1 MRVHGSDGTGARRLL
16 ALGNHRHR
24 LLIFSVVLAVLAL
37 LATGCSGVAAHITAH
52 AKRVTAPA
60 MQIVITPASGA
71 RGARPARGVTVTVAH
86 GTLQAVTVARGQDII
101 AGKLNAARTAWHTTW
116 PLQPGRHYKVWA
128 TAADSARQTVTK
140 TSAFRTLRPV
150 HTVSASVTE
159 GYHQTY
165 GVGIPIMVT
174 FSHPVTRK
182 AAVERSIQLRTSK
195 PIVGAWYWDS
205 STSLAFR
212 PRTYW
217 PQHTRVSF
225 VAHLDGLEVAPGVY
239 GTANLSQSF
248 HIGNSLIAVVSTRTH
263 YENIYYR
270 NKLMGHWPVSTG
282 SPGDDTADGTYL
294 TIEKGNPVLMSGP
307 GYTNF
312 PVPYSV
318 RFTWSGNYMH
328 DAYWSVAEQGFTNV
342 SHGCVNMSPEHARI
356 YYDLAVPG
364 DPVTITGSPV
374 AGGWDDGWT
383 EWFLSWKQLLH
394 GSATHKAVKAGP
406 SGSKLVN
413 PATLRPA
420 NGKAPL
426 HRPRAHNALAA

>member
-16 ALGNHRHR
+16 ALGNHRQR
-24 LLIFSVVLAVLAL
+24 LVVFSVVLAILAL
-37 LATGCSGVAAHITAH
+37 LAAGCSGAASHAAH
-52 AKRVTAPA
+52 AKQVTVPQA
-60 MQIVITPASGA
+60 QLVITPASGS
-71 RGARPARGVTVTVAH
+71 RNARPGKGVTVSVSD
-86 GTLQAVTVARGQDII
+86 GTLQNVKVTRGHDPVTGQ
-101 AGKLNAARTAWHTTW
+101 LNAARTVWRSTW
-116 PLQPGRHYKVWA
+116 PLQPGHHYTVWA
-128 TAADSARQTVTK
+128 AARDSAHRTVTR

-150 HTVSASVTE
+150 HTVHASVIE
-159 GYHQTY
+159 GYHQAY
-165 GVGIPIMVT
+165 GVGVPIMIT

-182 AAVERSIQLRTSK
+182 AAVERSIRLRTSK
-195 PIVGAWYWDS
+195 PVVGAWYWDS
-205 STSLAFR
+205 GTSLVFR
-212 PRTYW
+212 PRKYW

-239 GTANLSQSF
+239 GTANLSQAF
-248 HIGNSLIAVVSTRTH
+248 HIGASLIAVVSTRTH

-270 NKLMGHWPVSTG
+270 DKLLGHWPVSTG

-328 DAYWSVAEQGFTNV
+328 DAYWSVAEQGYTNV
-342 SHGCVNMSPEHARI
+342 SHGCVNMSPDHARI
-356 YYDLAVPG
+356 YYNLAVPG

-394 GSATHKAVKAGP
+394 GSATHMAVKAGP
-406 SGSKLVN
+406 SGSSLVD
-413 PATLRPA
+413 PATLPA
-420 NGKAPL
+420 NHAKAPL
-426 HRPRAHNALAA
+426 HRPRPHNALAG